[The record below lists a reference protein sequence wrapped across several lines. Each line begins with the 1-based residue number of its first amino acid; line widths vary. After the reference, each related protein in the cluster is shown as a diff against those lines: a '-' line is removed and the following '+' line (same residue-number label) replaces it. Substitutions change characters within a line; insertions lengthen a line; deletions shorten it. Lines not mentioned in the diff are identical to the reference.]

1 MMITQK
7 LWIFFQQ
14 SIFDLVRFFLDQ
26 SLSIIM
32 HCLLC
37 TFSTVHFAFA
47 QRCTMD
53 IFFWSMRFTGVLSN
67 INMISMQCLWKKHVI
82 MTICAKHKSYIFYLH
97 YSYYF
102 NVLFHGTFLNVHCA
116 LFQKCTINS
125 FLKHEIYRL
134 FTQYSQRFD
143 ALFAE

>member
-1 MMITQK
+1 
-7 LWIFFQQ
+7 
-14 SIFDLVRFFLDQ
+14 
-26 SLSIIM
+26 
-32 HCLLC
+32 
-37 TFSTVHFAFA
+37 
-47 QRCTMD
+47 
-53 IFFWSMRFTGVLSN
+53 
-67 INMISMQCLWKKHVI
+67 

-134 FTQYSQRFD
+134 FAHIDIISVQCFWGKKCASMTIFSKHRIYILLVQYSYNFN
-143 ALFAE
+143 ALFAVHSLNYKLNIYSAAKRITFKLIQ